1 MENIIGLISCLIC
14 AFFIFIV
21 TYPNKYSHDPI
32 PFWSGDTKIKDK
44 VKNVKSYNLAMSKL
58 YYKCSLSFV
67 VSGVLF
73 LVSPIIGTICLMFQC
88 TLGIYLAWYCYKK
101 ILSKY
106 S

>member
-14 AFFIFIV
+14 AFFIFII
-21 TYPNKYSHDPI
+21 TYSNKYSHDPI
-32 PFWSGDTKIKDK
+32 PFWSGDTSLKDK
-44 VKNVKSYNLAMSKL
+44 VKKVKEYNVAMSKL

-67 VSGVLF
+67 VSGL
-73 LVSPIIGTICLMFQC
+73 LCLIMPIVGTSCLLFQC
-88 TLGIYLAWYCYKK
+88 TLGIYFVWLCYKK

>member
-14 AFFIFIV
+14 AFFLFIV
-21 TYPNKYSHDPI
+21 TYSNKYSHDPI

-73 LVSPIIGTICLMFQC
+73 LVCLLLEQFV
-88 TLGIYLAWYCYKK
+88 LYFNAP
-101 ILSKY
+101 
-106 S
+106 

>member
-14 AFFIFIV
+14 AFFLFII
-21 TYPNKYSHDPI
+21 TYSNKYSHDPI
-32 PFWSGDTKIKDK
+32 PFWSGDTSLKDK
-44 VKNVKSYNLAMSKL
+44 DKDVKEYNVAMSKL

-67 VSGVLF
+67 ITGL
-73 LVSPIIGTICLMFQC
+73 LYLTLPIIGTICLVVQC
-88 TLGIYLAWYCYKK
+88 TLGIYLVWHYYKK